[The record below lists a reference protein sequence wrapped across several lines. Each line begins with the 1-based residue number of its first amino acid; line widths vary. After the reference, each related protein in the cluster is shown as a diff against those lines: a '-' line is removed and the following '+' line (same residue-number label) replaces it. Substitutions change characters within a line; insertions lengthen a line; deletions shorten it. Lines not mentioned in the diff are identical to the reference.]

1 MTTDTNLLYGYAPG
15 YMSIGYTDAPSY
27 GYNLAAAM
35 NGLPNFAQVGSG
47 TAGSADWNDNPIVIR
62 PDNEGTY
69 VQGICPDGWH
79 LPSYY
84 DDWNTLRNTLSNNQM
99 YCGNNTGNIAKAL
112 ADNNASSWE
121 THINECA
128 VGNNIAANNASG
140 FSAIGIGY
148 VDILGNG
155 TNPWLYMLRGY
166 YTTFWSSDLNY
177 YIAPNQQMPSG
188 VYGAYVVGFGYN
200 DSSIDETNNV
210 KSKEFLLPIRCVRN
224 EAEGTL
230 GQMQQTIDEQQQ
242 QIQQLQQQLNQQQGS
257 APTATVSFVS
267 MDYNKATVQVTV
279 NGQGEYL
286 LAKGVCWVDGTYTPT
301 LNDNYV
307 TKDTNVNTFNITI
320 PNLSMGYTYT
330 VRAFA
335 TTANGTGYSTVVTFK
350 MEQTVPVTGSRTI
363 NLGVDSIWIYDA
375 GGPNYYYPGYC
386 DGYLVINPNSST
398 KKVKLLAGTYNTES
412 CCDYIEIYDGT
423 STTATTQYKGSGSV
437 TAYTST
443 SADGALTVRFRSDYS
458 VQNAG
463 FALKFVLEDAGPCGR
478 ATTVSDYDGNSYS
491 IKAFGSQC
499 WMTQNLRTT
508 RYSNGTSITL
518 ASYDTSSTTAYRY
531 YPANSSNNVSSYG
544 YLYNWKAVMRT
555 SSSSSTNPS
564 GVQGIC
570 PTGWHVPSD
579 AEFTQLTDYLTNQGI
594 YKCSN
599 NSSNIAKAMAS
610 TTGWRSSTNT
620 CAVGNT
626 PSTNNTSGFSA
637 MPAGLYDGLVDN
649 LFGDRATFWTATQ
662 NGSLNAYYHYLYY
675 QYAYVGRYSNRKYVA
690 YSVRCVKN

>member
-1 MTTDTNLLYGYAPG
+1 
-15 YMSIGYTDAPSY
+15 
-27 GYNLAAAM
+27 
-35 NGLPNFAQVGSG
+35 
-47 TAGSADWNDNPIVIR
+47 
-62 PDNEGTY
+62 
-69 VQGICPDGWH
+69 
-79 LPSYY
+79 
-84 DDWNTLRNTLSNNQM
+84 
-99 YCGNNTGNIAKAL
+99 
-112 ADNNASSWE
+112 
-121 THINECA
+121 
-128 VGNNIAANNASG
+128 
-140 FSAIGIGY
+140 
-148 VDILGNG
+148 
-155 TNPWLYMLRGY
+155 
-166 YTTFWSSDLNY
+166 
-177 YIAPNQQMPSG
+177 
-188 VYGAYVVGFGYN
+188 
-200 DSSIDETNNV
+200 
-210 KSKEFLLPIRCVRN
+210 
-224 EAEGTL
+224 
-230 GQMQQTIDEQQQ
+230 
-242 QIQQLQQQLNQQQGS
+242 
-257 APTATVSFVS
+257 
-267 MDYNKATVQVTV
+267 MDYNKATVKVTV
-279 NGQGEYL
+279 DGQGEYL
-286 LAKGVCWVDGTYTPT
+286 LAKGVCWTSGTSTPT
-301 LNDNYV
+301 LSNNYV

-320 PNLSMGYTYT
+320 PSLTIGNTYT
-330 VRAFA
+330 VRAFG
-335 TTANGTGYSTVVTFK
+335 TTTNGTGYSTAISFK
-350 MEQTVPVTGSRTI
+350 MEQTVPVTGSRTYT
-363 NLGVDSIWIYDA
+363 LSSDSVWVYDA
-375 GGPNYYYPGYC
+375 GGSNGVYPNSC
-386 DGYLVINPNSST
+386 NGYLVIKPSANN
-398 KKVKLLAGTYNTES
+398 KRVKLASGTYALENS
-412 CCDYIEIYDGT
+412 ASYDVLQIFDGT
-423 STTATTQYKGSGSV
+423 NTTATSGYAAQYYSTSGSV

-443 SADGALTVRFRSDYS
+443 SSDGALTIRFKSDGS

-649 LFGDRATFWTATQ
+649 LFGERATFWTATQ

-675 QYAYVGRYSNRKYVA
+675 QNAYVGRYSNRKYVA